1 MDKTTRFGISRN
13 TFILGWVSF
22 FNDIAS
28 EIIYPLLPLFL
39 SSVLGADKALIG
51 LIEGIA
57 ESTASLLKLVSG
69 WLADR
74 TGKNKLLATL
84 GYGASSIGRPLYAL
98 VSASWQV
105 LGLRFLDRVGKGLR
119 TAPRDVMITES
130 TPPEAMGRAFG
141 FHRSLDTLGA
151 VVGPGLAI
159 ALMAIFHQHFQS
171 VFLAASIPGFA
182 ALFLLFFVQDA
193 HRGEARTLPP
203 LRWNAFGSSFR
214 LFIVASFVFALG
226 NSSNAF
232 LILRTQGLG
241 VAVELVPVVYLLYNA
256 VYSLVAFPAGILADR
271 LGCGRVLMAGYLAFA
286 LIYLGFALA
295 NQPWHAWVLFAGYGL
310 YSGITDGVGRAW
322 IKELSP
328 DALRGSAFGIY
339 DFAVGLAAL
348 PASLLAGAIWDR
360 WGASA
365 TFLVDSS
372 FAVVAIGLFLLSLL
386 RHREER
392 A

>member
-1 MDKTTRFGISRN
+1 MKKFGISRN
-13 TFILGWVSF
+13 TFVLGWVSF

-74 TGKNKLLATL
+74 TGRNKFLATL
-84 GYGASSIGRPLYAL
+84 GYGASAVGRPLYAL
-98 VSASWQV
+98 VTASWQV

-119 TAPRDVMITES
+119 TAPRDVMIAES
-130 TPPEAMGRAFG
+130 TSPEAMGRAFG

-159 ALMAIFHQHFQS
+159 ALMMVFHQHFQS
-171 VFLAASIPGFA
+171 VFLAASIPGFI
-182 ALFLLFFVQDA
+182 ALFLLFFVRDA

-203 LRWNAFGSSFR
+203 LRWGAFGSSFR

-232 LILRTQGLG
+232 LILRTQNLG
-241 VAVELVPVVYLLYNA
+241 VAVGLVPVVYLLYNA
-256 VYSLVAFPAGILADR
+256 VYSLTAFPAGILADR
-271 LGCGRVLMAGYLAFA
+271 LGRGKVLVSGYLVFA

-295 NQPWHAWVLFAGYGL
+295 NQPWQAWALFAGYGL
-310 YSGITDGVGRAW
+310 YSGITDGIGRAW
-322 IKELSP
+322 IKEISP
-328 DALRGSAFGIY
+328 DTLRGSAFGIY

-365 TFLVDSS
+365 TFLVD
-372 FAVVAIGLFLLSLL
+372 AGLAIAAIALFLLSIQ
-386 RHREER
+386 RHRVE

>member
-1 MDKTTRFGISRN
+1 MNKFGISRN
-13 TFILGWVSF
+13 TFVLGWVSF

-74 TGKNKLLATL
+74 TGRNKLLATL
-84 GYGASSIGRPLYAL
+84 GYGASAIGRPLYAL
-98 VSASWQV
+98 VTASWQV

-119 TAPRDVMITES
+119 TAPRDVMIAES
-130 TPPEAMGRAFG
+130 TAPEAMGRAFG

-159 ALMAIFHQHFQS
+159 WLMAIFHQHFQS
-171 VFLAASIPGFA
+171 VFLAATIPGFI
-182 ALFLLFFVQDA
+182 ALFLLFFVRDA
-193 HRGEARTLPP
+193 HRSEARPLHP
-203 LRWNAFGSSFR
+203 LRWGAFGSSFR

-232 LILRTQGLG
+232 LILRTQNLG
-241 VAVELVPVVYLLYNA
+241 VGVGLVPVVYLLYNF
-256 VYSLVAFPAGILADR
+256 VYSLTAFPAGILADR
-271 LGCGRVLMAGYLAFA
+271 LGRGRVLLSGYLVFA

-295 NQPWHAWVLFAGYGL
+295 NQPWQAWVLFAGYGL
-310 YSGITDGVGRAW
+310 YSGITDGIGRAW
-322 IKELSP
+322 IKEISP
-328 DALRGSAFGIY
+328 DTLRGSAFGIY

-348 PASLLAGAIWDR
+348 PASLLAGAIWDH
-360 WGASA
+360 WGAST
-365 TFLVDSS
+365 TFLVD
-372 FAVVAIGLFLLSLL
+372 AGLALAAIALFLMSIK
-386 RHREER
+386 RHRGE